1 MAVDAAAPTSRTRSS
16 SSTTAASQSQS
27 DSTSRSR
34 PAQSPRTP
42 QTPRQRLTFTAGA
55 STSSSSSY
63 YYSDPSF
70 SSGANYTG
78 GTSSSSLSSRTS
90 LSSLRDSLSQNPHIY
105 DISEIRRATNSF
117 LAKPYSPSSS
127 CWRCTLRG
135 SDTIVFQRK
144 FRRKIEIDQLKEL
157 LSVICRSNH
166 TSVVRLLGAST
177 SGDHIYLVYEFV
189 KGANLADCLRNSRN
203 PEFTVLSTWISRI
216 RIATDLAH
224 ALDYVHNKTGLNMTL
239 VHNHFTSSSVIVTDP
254 SLNAKICHF
263 GAAQLCGEGGGE
275 GEFGGRKPSSKITTL
290 REKGE
295 TAGASEEEEG
305 GDDTSSAT
313 ASPRRPEL
321 TRSDSGEMQFQGV
334 RGYMSPEFQATGVA
348 TQKSDVYAFGVVIL
362 ELLSGEEPMKYRY
375 DKAKGSYIRT
385 TLIETATRAA
395 LGDGGDGGGGRE
407 GRVRKWMDGRLRDSF
422 PVEVAERLVRIAL
435 ECVHVEA
442 DKRPDMG
449 RVAGKISRLYIDSVK
464 WSESMNMPTD
474 QISVSLAPR

>member
-16 SSTTAASQSQS
+16 S
-27 DSTSRSR
+27 STSRSR

-42 QTPRQRLTFTAGA
+42 QTPRQRLTFTAGVGTGPT
-55 STSSSSSY
+55 SSSSSSSY

-263 GAAQLCGEGGGE
+263 GAAQLCGEGGD
-275 GEFGGRKPSSKITTL
+275 GG
-290 REKGE
+290 G
-295 TAGASEEEEG
+295 
-305 GDDTSSAT
+305 
-313 ASPRRPEL
+313 ASPRRAEL
-321 TRSDSGEMQFQGV
+321 ARSDSGEMQFQGV

-395 LGDGGDGGGGRE
+395 LGDGGDDGGG
-407 GRVRKWMDGRLRDSF
+407 VRKWMDGRLRDSF

>member
-1 MAVDAAAPTSRTRSS
+1 MCRTKMAVDAAAPTSRTRSS
-16 SSTTAASQSQS
+16 SST
-27 DSTSRSR
+27 SRSR

-42 QTPRQRLTFTAGA
+42 QTPR
-55 STSSSSSY
+55 SY

-263 GAAQLCGEGGGE
+263 GAAQLC
-275 GEFGGRKPSSKITTL
+275 
-290 REKGE
+290 
-295 TAGASEEEEG
+295 A
-305 GDDTSSAT
+305 
-313 ASPRRPEL
+313 RRAEL
-321 TRSDSGEMQFQGV
+321 ARSDSGEMQFQGV

-385 TLIETATRAA
+385 TLIETAR
-395 LGDGGDGGGGRE
+395 GGGGRE

>member
-16 SSTTAASQSQS
+16 S
-27 DSTSRSR
+27 STSRSR

-42 QTPRQRLTFTAGA
+42 QTPRQRLTFTAGVGTGPT
-55 STSSSSSY
+55 SSSSSSSY

-263 GAAQLCGEGGGE
+263 GAAQLCGEGGDG
-275 GEFGGRKPSSKITTL
+275 GGGR
-290 REKGE
+290 R
-295 TAGASEEEEG
+295 A
-305 GDDTSSAT
+305 
-313 ASPRRPEL
+313 EL
-321 TRSDSGEMQFQGV
+321 ARSDSGEMQFQGV

-395 LGDGGDGGGGRE
+395 LGDGGDDGGGGGGGRE

>member
-1 MAVDAAAPTSRTRSS
+1 MCRTKMAVDAAAPTSRTRSS
-16 SSTTAASQSQS
+16 SST
-27 DSTSRSR
+27 SRSR

-42 QTPRQRLTFTAGA
+42 QTPR
-55 STSSSSSY
+55 SY

-263 GAAQLCGEGGGE
+263 GAAQLCGEGGDG
-275 GEFGGRKPSSKITTL
+275 GGGRKPSSKITTL

-295 TAGASEEEEG
+295 TA
-305 GDDTSSAT
+305 
-313 ASPRRPEL
+313 ASPRRAEL
-321 TRSDSGEMQFQGV
+321 ARSDSGEMQFQGV

-385 TLIETATRAA
+385 TLIETAR
-395 LGDGGDGGGGRE
+395 GGGGRE